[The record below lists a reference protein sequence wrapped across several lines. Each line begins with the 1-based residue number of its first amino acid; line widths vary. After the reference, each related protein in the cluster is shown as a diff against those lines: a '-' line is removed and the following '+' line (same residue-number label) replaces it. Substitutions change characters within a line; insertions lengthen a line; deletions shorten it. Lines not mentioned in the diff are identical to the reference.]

1 MVSNEYCT
9 ICNSNCKSIHACKL
23 FMLSPSLPTH
33 PFYSTCL
40 EFVGCMQV
48 FFYVQILHSVV
59 SLLQRNRKFRLVRVN
74 STHQV
79 RKADR
84 TVWGALTQAWAWG
97 RSGHFRFQLWTRFNW
112 HELHFPSSQKEHW
125 HYGQLFP
132 IMLCPYAVFSD
143 SLSLKLSS
151 ETPSTFDALKSQ
163 SDYSSCGCLSTIN
176 STHRLFTDWLM
187 TAGSGLY
194 RRKLIQIKFQRSCHN
209 VKFFVLFIFL
219 AGNKIF

>member
-1 MVSNEYCT
+1 MNIVPSVTATVSQSMHVSYSC
-9 ICNSNCKSIHACKL
+9 CHPVFPVFPLIHSTQHALDLSAACKFFFMFRSCILL
-23 FMLSPSLPTH
+23 FLCCNATES
-33 PFYSTCL
+33 
-40 EFVGCMQV
+40 FVSSELTPPIR
-48 FFYVQILHSVV
+48 YVKQIEQFEALW
-59 SLLQRNRKFRLVRVN
+59 LRPEREDA
-74 STHQV
+74 
-79 RKADR
+79 ADIEH
-84 TVWGALTQAWAWG
+84 VLTD
-97 RSGHFRFQLWTRFNW
+97 TNYI
-112 HELHFPSSQKEHW
+112 FPSSQKEHW

-194 RRKLIQIKFQRSCHN
+194 RRKLIQIKFQHSCHN
-209 VKFFVLFIFL
+209 VKFLFYLFFL
-219 AGNKIF
+219 AGNQIF